1 MIQGS
6 RIRFLNETL
15 NNRVKLWGGGG
26 GRRGGRKDR
35 ISKKTLV
42 LEKSEVGRNLSSRG
56 SGVIDLDDHPT
67 QIECI
72 GRRSKSAHALV
83 WYQPVEELFQL
94 QSRLHFEFSSTRACG
109 KRFASL
115 QRRLGI

>member
-1 MIQGS
+1 M
-6 RIRFLNETL
+6 
-15 NNRVKLWGGGG
+15 GGA
-26 GRRGGRKDR
+26 GRKDR

-42 LEKSEVGRNLSSRG
+42 LEKSEVGRNLLSSCEF
-56 SGVIDLDDHPT
+56 GVIDLNDHPT
-67 QIECI
+67 QLECI

-94 QSRLHFEFSSTRACG
+94 QSRLHFEFTSTRACG
-109 KRFASL
+109 KRFPSL

>member
-6 RIRFLNETL
+6 RIRLLKETP
-15 NNRVKLWGGGG
+15 NNRVKWGGGAG
-26 GRRGGRKDR
+26 PKDR

-42 LEKSEVGRNLSSRG
+42 LEKSEVGRQLSCCEF
-56 SGVIDLDDHPT
+56 GVIDLDNHPT

-72 GRRSKSAHALV
+72 GRRSKSVHALV
-83 WYQPVEELFQL
+83 WYQPGEELFQL
-94 QSRLHFEFSSTRACG
+94 QSRLHFEFTSTRACG